1 MSASSKR
8 LEGRVAIVTG
18 AGQGIGEGIARGY
31 ARESAKVIITGRTM
45 SKLDEVAGKIRA
57 DGGEVLPLEALAG
70 DRQHAER
77 TVAEAIARW
86 GRVDVLVNNAHTFTD
101 YLPVED
107 PKMEEH
113 ILINMQSA
121 FIGSL
126 QLMQFCFPHMRDAGG
141 GSIINMGTDY
151 GIRCEPGFLAYA
163 SSKES
168 IRTLTKTAAKEMGQA
183 QDPGEHHPALCA
195 LAQGDLVP
203 RGEQV
208 LRLRAVESR
217 PGLLRHARRHRSSGD
232 LPRQRRFQLHHRPD
246 HRRRRRRHHA
256 LILPPPQPASLRP
269 QGRLLRVRLFHR
281 LFLTRG
287 PTIYAA
293 LLVRVNAPALNRAA
307 RFSLIGRGRGVGPY
321 W

>member
-141 GSIINMGTDY
+141 GSIINMGTSY

-168 IRTLTKTAAKEMGQA
+168 IRTLTKTAAKEWGK
-183 QDPGEHHPALCA
+183 HKIRVNTILPAA
-195 LAQGDLVP
+195 LSPKAIWYLEESKSYDFELSKVAQGYFGTPDDIAPLAIF
-203 RGEQV
+203 
-208 LRLRAVESR
+208 LASDESNYIT
-217 PGLLRHARRHRSSGD
+217 G
-232 LPRQRRFQLHHRPD
+232 Q
-246 HRRRRRRHHA
+246 
-256 LILPPPQPASLRP
+256 
-269 QGRLLRVRLFHR
+269 
-281 LFLTRG
+281 
-287 PTIYAA
+287 TIGADGGA
-293 LLVRVNAPALNRAA
+293 TML
-307 RFSLIGRGRGVGPY
+307 
-321 W
+321 